1 MLCLAISS
9 HTSHSLLSLSLY
21 ISFCFQP
28 VYHSPYSTHTPFC
41 TSLNCF
47 PMSRKRATTSFLS
60 KTKNQI
66 ENDRTLSFS
75 ISRSFQWKLLGELS
89 RRRGWGR
96 ASPCGVHSPQSPE
109 QTSADSERDGGRER
123 EREMGLPLC
132 CYCARGQSS
141 LNKLATH
148 RQIQA
153 VGNCE
158 GGGEEWRHSTMSR
171 CRRGMEMRF
180 RTSSWAPSAHFQR

>member
-1 MLCLAISS
+1 M
-9 HTSHSLLSLSLY
+9 
-21 ISFCFQP
+21 
-28 VYHSPYSTHTPFC
+28 
-41 TSLNCF
+41 
-47 PMSRKRATTSFLS
+47 
-60 KTKNQI
+60 
-66 ENDRTLSFS
+66 
-75 ISRSFQWKLLGELS
+75 
-89 RRRGWGR
+89 
-96 ASPCGVHSPQSPE
+96 HSPQSPE

-158 GGGEEWRHSTMSR
+158 GGGEKGRSGGTAPCLGVGVAWKCAFALQVGRQVHIFNVEVFEQSP
-171 CRRGMEMRF
+171 RGKIL
-180 RTSSWAPSAHFQR
+180 